1 MGSEFLVLAKAFL
14 VENGVLLASVA
25 AVVVIVVEIVFKPV
39 RGLWRWF
46 RRKAPTPPGPVQTA
60 HVGGVSAE
68 GDVNQA
74 VVTGKAGDISRD
86 VTTVTG
92 GSAPTT
98 GRDQYN
104 YGHSTQDIVALARNL
119 GVTEGAV
126 NAFLRRIGETEV
138 PAERIPQTLETMAER
153 FHALQAEVKLLRAHT
168 PEVAEPEVAAAEAA
182 IEAGDFDEAERL
194 LAQIGEAHDR
204 AAAETWAMRGQV
216 RMTTLRYR
224 GAAAAYFEAAKRIP
238 ADDAEDWREHTRAGG
253 IALRQLGLEFGD
265 NAALAEAADVFRQ
278 MAERFPRAVAS
289 DHWADAQN
297 LIGIASQELGSRE
310 SGAARLEE
318 AVAAF
323 RAALAEWTR
332 ERVPLDWAGTQNNLG
347 NALQVLGER
356 ESGTARLEEAVAAFR
371 AALQVYTQERVPLD
385 WAGTQNNLGAAL
397 RALGERE
404 SGTARLEEAVAAYR
418 AALQERTRERVPL
431 DWAGTQGN
439 LAGAFIA
446 LYEKT
451 EDRRLLDQALECCA
465 LAEPVFAEAAPYHAE
480 ALARIKARAL
490 ALRRSCRSPFTDPRI
505 EKGIGQI
512 DD

>member
-323 RAALAEWTR
+323 RA
-332 ERVPLDWAGTQNNLG
+332 
-347 NALQVLGER
+347 
-356 ESGTARLEEAVAAFR
+356 
-371 AALQVYTQERVPLD
+371 LQVYTQERVPLD